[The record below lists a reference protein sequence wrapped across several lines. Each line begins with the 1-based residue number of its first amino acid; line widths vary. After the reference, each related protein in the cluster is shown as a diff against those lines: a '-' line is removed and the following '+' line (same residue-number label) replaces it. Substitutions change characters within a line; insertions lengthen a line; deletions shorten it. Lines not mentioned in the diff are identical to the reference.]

1 MNNTFVLIDGSY
13 FIVHRYEC
21 LNAWWKLQ
29 NKQQGSTTPDLFENV
44 DFVKRFKELFRSNLR
59 SLPSDLN
66 LTSEQKENM
75 MVIVGK
81 DCPRAN
87 IWRNEFFPNYK
98 GTRELNETRRKFG
111 IMVYEEKIFEEEG
124 VTQILNHPKL
134 EADDCIAIATQSL
147 IEKYG
152 KHCSIYIITSD
163 KDYLQLSDTNVHI
176 YNLNF
181 KKITDQKSSHNNPEC
196 DLFCK
201 IVMGDK
207 SDNIPSVIPRCGPK
221 TALKL
226 YNEKSAFY
234 EKINSNEQYKAQFE
248 LNTKIIDF
256 KNIPQG
262 FATELKGT
270 FTFI

>member
-1 MNNTFVLIDGSY
+1 MNTFILIDGSY

-21 LNAWWKLQ
+21 LYAWWKLQ
-29 NKQQGSTTPDLFENV
+29 NKPIEDLFENN
-44 DFVKRFKELFRSNLR
+44 DFVNRFKELFMSKLR
-59 SLPSDLN
+59 SLPNDLN
-66 LTSEQKENM
+66 LTPEEKKN
-75 MVIVGK
+75 VTLIVGK
-81 DCPRAN
+81 DCPRAH
-87 IWRNEFFPNYK
+87 IWRNEFFKNYK
-98 GTRELNETRRKFG
+98 GTRDLNDMRRKFG
-111 IMVYEEKIFEEEG
+111 VMVYEEQLFEKEN
-124 VTQILNHPKL
+124 VSQILYHPKL

-152 KHCSIYIITSD
+152 KDCTIYIITSD

-181 KKITDQKSSHNNPEC
+181 KKITEQKSSHNDAEC

-221 TALKL
+221 TALKY
-226 YNEKSAFY
+226 YNEKDVFY
-234 EKINSNEQYKAQFE
+234 EKINSCKEYKEQFE

-256 KNIPQG
+256 KHIPEE
-262 FATELKGT
+262 FAKELKPT